1 MLEMLKKESNY
12 TFTENGALTY
22 KSTLSH
28 CLDLFATIG
37 ALRNANEER
46 IIDIFQKAYAEDS
59 DLAMKILFFARDI
72 RGGLGERKVFR
83 IIFNWLAKNHKA
95 SVFKNLSNVAEF
107 GRYDDLMVLLSSPC
121 QTAMLDYIKEQ
132 LHKDLEAARANDLQN
147 ISLLAKWLPSVN
159 TSNEASVKQAK
170 IIARRLNMQERDYRK
185 TLSYLREKINIIENN
200 LRTKDYSFDYSKQ
213 PSGAMLKYRQ
223 AFWRNDEERYSTFLE
238 SVAKGESKINTGA
251 ITPHQIVEPLINT
264 YQSEESKKSL
274 DIAWNALEDFTNAE
288 NSLVVVDGSGSMYS
302 GQPYAISIAL
312 SLGIYFAE
320 RNKGKFKN
328 HFITFSENPQLVE
341 IKGKDIAEKVR
352 YCEAFN
358 EVANTNIQRV
368 FELILY
374 TALNNNVPQ
383 EELPSTLYFITDM
396 EFDSCT
402 KAGNHTNFERAKILF
417 EQYGYKLPKVVFWNV
432 QSRTNQQPV
441 RMHDSGAILVSG
453 YSPRIFGMLTSNC
466 LDPYT
471 FMMESINQ
479 ERYANIVA

>member
-1 MLEMLKKESNY
+1 M
-12 TFTENGALTY
+12 
-22 KSTLSH
+22 
-28 CLDLFATIG
+28 
-37 ALRNANEER
+37 
-46 IIDIFQKAYAEDS
+46 
-59 DLAMKILFFARDI
+59 
-72 RGGLGERKVFR
+72 
-83 IIFNWLAKNHKA
+83 
-95 SVFKNLSNVAEF
+95 
-107 GRYDDLMVLLSSPC
+107 
-121 QTAMLDYIKEQ
+121 
-132 LHKDLEAARANDLQN
+132 EAAIANDLQN
-147 ISLLAKWLPSVN
+147 ISLLAKWLRSIN
-159 TSNEASVKQAK
+159 TSNATAVKQAK
-170 IIARRLNMQERDYRK
+170 ILARSMCMQEKDYRK
-185 TLSYLREKINIIENN
+185 TLSFLRKKINILENN

-213 PSGAMLKYRQ
+213 PSGAMLKYRR
-223 AFWRNDEERYSTFLE
+223 AFWRNDQERYSAFLE
-238 SVAKGESKINTGA
+238 KVVKGEAKLNTGA
-251 ITPHQIVEPLINT
+251 ITPHQIVAPLLNSA
-264 YQSEESKKSL
+264 QGEESKKSL
-274 DIAWNALEDFTNAE
+274 DAAWNALEDFTNDE

-302 GQPYAISIAL
+302 GQPSAISIAL

-352 YCEAFN
+352 YCEAFD
-358 EVANTNIQRV
+358 EVANTNIQKV

-402 KAGNHTNFERAKILF
+402 KAGNYTNFERAKILF

-432 QSRTNQQPV
+432 QSKTNQQPV

-479 ERYANIVA
+479 DRYANIVA